1 MREAVEEA
9 FWNFVDQKWRDALNM
24 AAAEPPAWG
33 TGGGGRV
40 APQDSAKKEAAKPG
54 RAGAAAVHVTGVDGK
69 WPRQGNSGRA
79 CMFKDVMGCTAAHP
93 PWLCKVFGGLAAG
106 EREKLITDNRLCPFC
121 LLHDKDKPCVA
132 KEKPVPVACT
142 VPRCRGRHVQK
153 LHDFLKDLFR
163 EENRIHV
170 VQGDDGWEESDEAWE
185 LGEEEMMIVGTV
197 QQEGDCSWQDA
208 CNSWMEQEEEAA
220 AGVYQVRACQEAVNQ
235 AAMGQCKKTSIME
248 VEEKASE
255 PDDLLLEG
263 EEQEYF
269 LQLLMRTAS
278 PERPKT
284 SQPTR
289 GRDDLKSE
297 AATAKGK
304 EKKRNRKK
312 EKKVLGKNV
321 AREET
326 GERAE
331 KEGATSQTN
340 GLKKQPAP
348 DIVNNPEAKGRGLV
362 GGDQEKKEQVTR
374 PQATSGGECSG

>member
-1 MREAVEEA
+1 MGNGPAGEQRPSVRI
-9 FWNFVDQKWRDALNM
+9 QGRD
-24 AAAEPPAWG
+24 G
-33 TGGGGRV
+33 V
-40 APQDSAKKEAAKPG
+40 HG
-54 RAGAAAVHVTGVDGK
+54 RA
-69 WPRQGNSGRA
+69 S
-79 CMFKDVMGCTAAHP
+79 
-93 PWLCKVFGGLAAG
+93 PWLCKVFGGLPAG

-121 LLHDKDKPCVA
+121 LLHDKDKPCGT

-142 VPRCRGRHVQK
+142 VPRCRGRHIQK
-153 LHDFLKDLFR
+153 LHDFLKDVFR

-170 VQGDDGWEESDEAWE
+170 VQGDNGWEESDEAWE

-197 QQEGDCSWQDA
+197 QQENDCSWQDA
-208 CNSWMEQEEEAA
+208 CNSWMEQEEDAA
-220 AGVYQVRACQEAVNQ
+220 AGVYQVGTCQEAVNQ

-255 PDDLLLEG
+255 PDGLLLEV

-269 LQLLMRTAS
+269 LELLMRMAS

-284 SQPTR
+284 SQPAK
-289 GRDDLKSE
+289 GRDNLKSE
-297 AATAKGK
+297 AATATGK

-312 EKKVLGKNV
+312 EKKVLGRNV

-340 GLKKQPAP
+340 GLK
-348 DIVNNPEAKGRGLV
+348 
-362 GGDQEKKEQVTR
+362 
-374 PQATSGGECSG
+374 